1 MAGASPAV
9 SGGARPAAGSGPG
22 EEGTFSGAKLVLT
35 AFVLSMANFIVVLD
49 MTIANVSVPH
59 ISGGLAVSTESGTWV
74 ITSYAVAEAICV
86 PLTGWLAGRFGTV
99 RVFLA
104 SIAGFG
110 LFSALCGISS
120 SLAMLIAFRLGQGF
134 CGGPLMPLS
143 QTLLL
148 RIFPKESH
156 PKAMAMWAMT
166 VVVAPIA
173 GPILGGYISD
183 NWDWRWIFLIN
194 VPIVVGVLVS
204 LIVLLRGI
212 VTPLRKL
219 PIDVVGLLLL
229 VIWVGAFQTML
240 DLGHD
245 RDWFHNSLICT
256 LAVIAAIFFVIF
268 VIWELTDDHPIVD
281 LAVFRHR
288 GFSASTFALA
298 LAFATYFSAVVI
310 VPQWLQAGMGYT
322 ATWAGI
328 AMAPAGVLAL
338 IASPIVPRI
347 MQKVDPRAIVFAGVS
362 WLAFCA
368 YLRTYWS
375 TDSTLWEIAFPQ
387 LIQGVGMACMIVP
400 LTSIGLASV
409 DPEETASA
417 AGITNFGRTLAG
429 AIGTSV
435 VTTLWADQQRL
446 DGADLVASM
455 NNVGGTISQLQHQGM
470 PFDVARGALNQ
481 ILSLQAQAQ
490 ATVHVSYYSTAA
502 LLLAAFAIWLAP
514 RPKRGMKAASG
525 H

>member
-1 MAGASPAV
+1 MASAASAQPN
-9 SGGARPAAGSGPG
+9 GSDSD
-22 EEGTFSGAKLVLT
+22 GTFTGAKLAIA
-35 AFVLSMANFIVVLD
+35 AFVLAMANFVVVLD

-99 RVFLA
+99 KLFLL

-110 LFSALCGISS
+110 VFSALCGFATT
-120 SLAMLIAFRLGQGF
+120 LPMLVAFRIGQGF

-148 RIFPKESH
+148 KIFPKESH
-156 PKAMAMWAMT
+156 AKAMAMWAMT

-183 NWDWRWIFLIN
+183 NWHWRWIFFIN
-194 VPIVVGVLVS
+194 VPIVFAVFFALS
-204 LIVLLRGI
+204 ALLRGV
-212 VTPLRKL
+212 VTPLRKA
-219 PIDVVGLLLL
+219 PIDVIGLILLI
-229 VIWVGAFQTML
+229 IWVGAFQMML

-245 RDWFHNSLICT
+245 RDWFNNAFICA
-256 LAVIAAIFFVIF
+256 LAAIAVIFFGIF
-268 VIWELTDDHPIVD
+268 VIWELTASHPIVD

-288 GFSASTFALA
+288 GFSASTFALM
-298 LAFATYFSAVVI
+298 LAFGTYFSAVVI
-310 VPQWLQAGMGYT
+310 TPQWLQAGMGYT

-328 AMAPAGVLAL
+328 AMAPAGVLAV
-338 IASPIVPRI
+338 IASPIVPKL
-347 MQKVDPRAIVFAGVS
+347 MKKLDPRLLVFSGVS

-387 LIQGVGMACMIVP
+387 LIQGVGVAFMIVP
-400 LTSIGLASV
+400 LTTIGLAAV

-417 AGITNFGRTLAG
+417 AGISNFGRTLAG

-435 VTTLWADQQRL
+435 VTTLWADQGRM
-446 DGADLVASM
+446 DGADLVAGM
-455 NNVGGTISQLQHQGM
+455 NNVEGTIERLQQQGM
-470 PFDVARGALNQ
+470 SVEMARGAIDRLVE
-481 ILSLQAQAQ
+481 LQAQAQ
-490 ATVHVSYYSTAA
+490 ATVHVATYSAVA
-502 LLLAAFAIWLAP
+502 LLIAAFAIWFAP
-514 RPKRGMKAASG
+514 RPPKGTKPSAG

>member
-1 MAGASPAV
+1 MAGAATPA
-9 SGGARPAAGSGPG
+9 SGGRPAAGAAQDMAGS
-22 EEGTFSGAKLVLT
+22 FSGAKLAIT
-35 AFVLSMANFIVVLD
+35 AFVLAMANFVVVLD

-59 ISGGLAVSTESGTWV
+59 IAGGLAVSTESGTWV
-74 ITSYAVAEAICV
+74 ITTYAVAEAICV
-86 PLTGWLAGRFGTV
+86 PLTGWLAGRFGVV
-99 RVFLA
+99 RMFLA
-104 SIAGFG
+104 SILGFG
-110 LFSALCGISS
+110 IFSALCGIAGN
-120 SLAMLIAFRLGQGF
+120 LEMLLLFRLGQGF

-148 RIFPKESH
+148 KIFPREMH

-194 VPIVVGVLVS
+194 VPIVIAVFMS
-204 LIVLLRGI
+204 LLVLLRG
-212 VTPLRKL
+212 VTSPLRRL
-219 PIDVVGLLLL
+219 PIDIVGLALLI
-229 VIWVGAFQTML
+229 VWVGAFQTML

-245 RDWFHNSLICT
+245 RDWFHNTTICV
-256 LAVIAAIFFVIF
+256 LGCVAAVFFAIF
-268 VIWELTDDHPIVD
+268 VIWELTEEHPIVD

-328 AMAPAGVLAL
+328 AMAPAGVLAV
-338 IASPIVPRI
+338 IASPIVPRL
-347 MQKVDPRAIVFAGVS
+347 MQKTDPRLLVFLGVS

-368 YLRTYWS
+368 FLRSFWS

-387 LIQGVGMACMIVP
+387 LIQGVGVAFMIVP
-400 LTSIGLASV
+400 LTTIGLASV

-417 AGITNFGRTLAG
+417 AGISNFGRTLAG

-435 VTTLWADQQRL
+435 VTTMWSDLGRS

-455 NNVGGTISQLQHQGM
+455 NNVEGLIARLQSQGM
-470 PFDVARGALNQ
+470 PFDTARAAINQ
-481 ILSLQAQAQ
+481 IVTLQAQAQ
-490 ATVHVSYYSTAA
+490 ATVHVATISAIA
-502 LLLAAFAIWLAP
+502 LLVAAFAIWFAP
-514 RPKRGMKAASG
+514 RPKRGTKAASG

>member
-1 MAGASPAV
+1 MPSAATIDPGKGASV
-9 SGGARPAAGSGPG
+9 REGGQD
-22 EEGTFSGAKLVLT
+22 GTFSGAKLALA
-35 AFVLSMANFIVVLD
+35 AFVLAMANFVVVLD

-99 RVFLA
+99 RLFLL

-110 LFSALCGISS
+110 IFSALCGFATT
-120 SLAMLIAFRLGQGF
+120 LPMLVAFRIGQGF

-148 RIFPKESH
+148 KIFPKEDHS
-156 PKAMAMWAMT
+156 KAMAMWAMT

-183 NWDWRWIFLIN
+183 NWHWRWIFFIN
-194 VPIVVGVLVS
+194 VPIVAAVFFALA
-204 LIVLLRGI
+204 VLLRDV
-212 VTPLRKL
+212 VTPLRKA
-219 PIDVVGLLLL
+219 PIDVTGLVLLI
-229 VIWVGAFQTML
+229 IWVGAFQMML

-245 RDWFHNSLICT
+245 RDWFNNGLICA
-256 LAVIAAIFFVIF
+256 LAAIAVVFFGIF
-268 VIWELTDDHPIVD
+268 VIWELTADHPIVD

-288 GFSASTFALA
+288 GFSASTFALM
-298 LAFATYFSAVVI
+298 LAFGTYFSAVVI
-310 VPQWLQAGMGYT
+310 TPQWLQAGMGYT

-328 AMAPAGVLAL
+328 AMAPAGVLAVF
-338 IASPIVPRI
+338 ASPLVPKL
-347 MQKVDPRAIVFAGVS
+347 MQRFDPRLLVFAGVS

-375 TDSTLWEIAFPQ
+375 TDSTLWEVSYPQ
-387 LIQGVGMACMIVP
+387 LIQGVGVAFMIVP
-400 LTSIGLASV
+400 LTTIGLAAV

-417 AGITNFGRTLAG
+417 AGISNFGRTLAG

-435 VTTLWADQQRL
+435 VTTLWADQGRK
-446 DGADLVASM
+446 DGADLVAGM
-455 NNVGGTISQLQHQGM
+455 NNVEGTMVQLQHQGM
-470 PFDVARGALNQ
+470 SFEMARAAIDRLVE
-481 ILSLQAQAQ
+481 IQAQAQ
-490 ATVHVSYYSTAA
+490 ATVHVAAYSAVA
-502 LLLAAFAIWLAP
+502 LMIAAFAIWFAP
-514 RPKRGMKAASG
+514 RPPKGTAPSAG

>member
-1 MAGASPAV
+1 MAGAPTARSPGQAPQ
-9 SGGARPAAGSGPG
+9 GGAPESA
-22 EEGTFSGAKLVLT
+22 GTFSGAKLAIT
-35 AFVLSMANFIVVLD
+35 AFVLAMANFVVVLD

-59 ISGGLAVSTESGTWV
+59 IAGGLAVSTESGTWV
-74 ITSYAVAEAICV
+74 ITTYAVAEAICV
-86 PLTGWLAGRFGTV
+86 PLTGWLAGRFGVV
-99 RVFLA
+99 RMFLA
-104 SIAGFG
+104 SILGFG
-110 LFSALCGISS
+110 ICSALCGMAGN
-120 SLAMLIAFRLGQGF
+120 LEMLLLFRLGQGF

-148 RIFPKESH
+148 KIFPREMH

-194 VPIVVGVLVS
+194 VPIVIAVFGAL
-204 LIVLLRGI
+204 LFLLRD
-212 VTPLRKL
+212 VTSPLRRL
-219 PIDVVGLLLL
+219 PIDLVGLGLL
-229 VIWVGAFQTML
+229 VVWVGAFQMML

-245 RDWFHNSLICT
+245 RDWFANSTICT
-256 LAVIAAIFFVIF
+256 LGAISAIFFGIF
-268 VIWELTDDHPIVD
+268 VIWELTEEHPIVD

-328 AMAPAGVLAL
+328 AMAPAGVLAVV
-338 IASPIVPRI
+338 ASPIVPKL
-347 MQKVDPRAIVFAGVS
+347 MQKFDPRLLVFLGVS

-368 YLRTYWS
+368 FLRTFWS
-375 TDSTLWEIAFPQ
+375 TDSTLWDIAFPQ
-387 LIQGVGMACMIVP
+387 LIQGVGVAFMIVP
-400 LTSIGLASV
+400 LTTIGLASV
-409 DPEETASA
+409 KPEETASA
-417 AGITNFGRTLAG
+417 AGISNFGRTLAG

-435 VTTLWADQQRL
+435 VTTLWADLGRS

-455 NNVGGTISQLQHQGM
+455 NNVEGTVAQLQHQGLSS
-470 PFDVARGALNQ
+470 DVARGVIDQL
-481 ILSLQAQAQ
+481 LSLQAEAQ
-490 ATVHVSYYSTAA
+490 ATVHVAMVSSIA
-502 LLLAAFAIWLAP
+502 LLIAAFAIWFAP
-514 RPKRGMKAASG
+514 RPKAGTKPSSG

>member
-1 MAGASPAV
+1 MAGAPTAAA
-9 SGGARPAAGSGPG
+9 SGGQGD
-22 EEGTFSGAKLVLT
+22 GTFHGARLAIA
-35 AFVLSMANFIVVLD
+35 AFVLAMANFVVVLD

-86 PLTGWLAGRFGTV
+86 PLTGWLAGRFGAV
-99 RVFLA
+99 KLFLI

-110 LFSALCGISS
+110 VFSALCGMAGT
-120 SLAMLIAFRLGQGF
+120 LGMLVAFRIGQGF

-148 RIFPKESH
+148 KIFPRESH

-183 NWDWRWIFLIN
+183 NWDWRWIFFIN
-194 VPIVVGVLVS
+194 VPLVIAVFFALS
-204 LIVLLRGI
+204 ILLRDV
-212 VTPLRKL
+212 VTPLRRL
-219 PIDVVGLLLL
+219 PIDVVGLVLL
-229 VIWVGAFQTML
+229 VIWVGAFQMML

-245 RDWFHNSLICT
+245 RDWFNNGFICT
-256 LAVIAAIFFVIF
+256 LAAIAVTFFAIFLV
-268 VIWELTDDHPIVD
+268 WELTEDHPIVD

-310 VPQWLQAGMGYT
+310 TPQWLQRGMGYT

-328 AMAPAGVLAL
+328 AMAPAGVLAVV
-338 IASPIVPRI
+338 ASPLVPKL
-347 MQKVDPRAIVFAGVS
+347 MKKFDPRMIVFCGVA

-368 YLRTYWS
+368 FLRTFWS

-387 LIQGVGMACMIVP
+387 LIQGVGVACMIVP
-400 LTSIGLASV
+400 LTTIGLASV
-409 DPEETASA
+409 KPEETASA

-435 VTTLWADQQRL
+435 VTTLWADQGRM
-446 DGADLVASM
+446 DGADLVAGM
-455 NNVGGTISQLQHQGM
+455 NNVDGTMAQLQSQGM
-470 PFDVARGALNQ
+470 SFEMARAAIERLVET
-481 ILSLQAQAQ
+481 QAQAQ
-490 ATVHVSYYSTAA
+490 ATVHVAAYSAAA
-502 LLLAAFAIWLAP
+502 LMIAAFAIWFAP
-514 RPKRGMKAASG
+514 RPPKSAKPASG

>member
-1 MAGASPAV
+1 MAPDAAAAPTSPL
-9 SGGARPAAGSGPG
+9 G
-22 EEGTFSGAKLVLT
+22 EGGTFSGAKLAIT
-35 AFVLSMANFIVVLD
+35 AFVLAMANFVVVLD

-59 ISGGLAVSTESGTWV
+59 IAGGLAVSTESGTWV
-74 ITSYAVAEAICV
+74 ITTYAVAEAICV
-86 PLTGWLAGRFGTV
+86 PLTGWLAGRFGVV
-99 RVFLA
+99 RMFLM
-104 SIAGFG
+104 SILGFG
-110 LFSALCGISS
+110 LFSALCGVSGN
-120 SLAMLIAFRLGQGF
+120 LTVLLIFRLGQGL

-148 RIFPKESH
+148 KIFPPESH

-194 VPIVVGVLVS
+194 VPIVVAVFLS
-204 LIVLLRGI
+204 LAYLLRD
-212 VTPLRKL
+212 VASPKRYL
-219 PIDVVGLLLL
+219 PIDKVGLALL
-229 VIWVGAFQTML
+229 VIWVGAFQMML

-245 RDWFHNSLICT
+245 RDWFHNTTICI
-256 LAVIAAIFFVIF
+256 LAVVAAIFFAIF
-268 VIWELTDDHPIVD
+268 VIWELTEEYPIVD

-310 VPQWLQAGMGYT
+310 VPQWLQGGMGYT

-328 AMAPAGVLAL
+328 AMAPAGVLAVF
-338 IASPIVPRI
+338 ASPIVPKL
-347 MQKVDPRAIVFAGVS
+347 MQRADPRLLVFLGVS

-375 TDSTLWEIAFPQ
+375 TDSTLWQVAFPQ
-387 LIQGVGMACMIVP
+387 LIQGIGVAFMIVP
-400 LTSIGLASV
+400 LTTIGLASV
-409 DPEETASA
+409 DPDETASA
-417 AGITNFGRTLAG
+417 AGISNFGRTLAG

-435 VTTLWADQQRL
+435 VTTFWANLERS

-455 NNVGGTISQLQHQGM
+455 NHTDRTMSALQAQGM
-470 PFDVARGALNQ
+470 PVEMARSAIERIVA
-481 ILSLQAQAQ
+481 LQAQAQ
-490 ATVHVSYYSTAA
+490 ATVHVAMYSAIA
-502 LLLAAFAIWLAP
+502 LLIAAFAIWFAP
-514 RPKRGMKAASG
+514 RPKRGMKPASS